1 MVLCEMSVF
10 RRGAIVVFVLPGCYA
25 AQVGSWLQTF
35 REDL

>member
-10 RRGAIVVFVLPGCYA
+10 LRGVIVIFVLPVCYA